1 MDALMRGAAT
11 AFAETLSAG
20 AVGVAARRMTAAA
33 WCVALATA
41 FAAASVGC
49 AVTAL
54 WVFILPE
61 VGPVGAPLI
70 AAAALLLLC
79 LPLLAMARSVLRSRP
94 SQSRFPHRSG
104 FRRPRPLGYL
114 KRAARRER
122 RDSKRRRPM
131 HPEYRAA
138 RT

>member
-79 LPLLAMARSVLRSRP
+79 LPLLAMARSVLRRRSPPIPPPQPPRYPMPPCP
-94 SQSRFPHRSG
+94 SC
-104 FRRPRPLGYL
+104 
-114 KRAARRER
+114 
-122 RDSKRRRPM
+122 
-131 HPEYRAA
+131 
-138 RT
+138 